1 VVFAKRSLLSGAV
14 GSMSFQFGILS
25 SINPFIATLA
35 FIFTIIFLIFFEFL
49 TGALEYLLEGNH
61 VYNQMLQKI
70 YKELMVMG
78 FVSFVLAMYRAK
90 NEASGLDDL
99 FRVTE
104 FVEYILFFL
113 ALFYVA
119 HCLYIMFISVV
130 TSNSYEKV
138 HAQSVLNILERFSNF
153 EKTISAPILSAL
165 SYLPLSRTIQ
175 EAEFK
180 IIYALF
186 RDTYWL
192 PLNFDY
198 GAYLSGCLA
207 TYTHKL
213 INIGVHSWVILIS
226 LSLLNLARLE
236 LFGNSAFNCHGYQ
249 YTDDLHHSPTDDHQ
263 PTDDHHRLLSS
274 STSAQ
279 RHVTQ
284 HCARQHLNLFFICGA
299 LLCLYAVL
307 LYWIAQVYMKR
318 FAFLCL
324 SLPPSSHGLAF
335 LRLAY
340 LDELEC

>member
-1 VVFAKRSLLSGAV
+1 
-14 GSMSFQFGILS
+14 MSFQFGILS

-35 FIFTIIFLIFFEFL
+35 FIVTIIFLIFFEFL
-49 TGALEYLLEGNH
+49 TGALEYILEGNH

-90 NEASGLDDL
+90 NDASGLDDL

-130 TSNSYEKV
+130 TSNAYEKV
-138 HAQSVLNILERFSNF
+138 HAQSVLNILENFSKF
-153 EKTISAPILSAL
+153 EKTLSVPILSAL
-165 SYLPLSRTIQ
+165 SYLPLSKTIR

-192 PLNFDY
+192 PLDFDY

-213 INIGVHSWVILIS
+213 INIGVHSWFILIS

-249 YTDDLHHSPTDDHQ
+249 YTDDLHHKDDHQ
-263 PTDDHHRLLSS
+263 GTDDHHRFLSGTTATRDVS
-274 STSAQ
+274 
-279 RHVTQ
+279 Q

-307 LYWIAQVYMKR
+307 LYWIAQIYMKR
-318 FAFLCL
+318 FVLSFLCS
-324 SLPPSSHGLAF
+324 SLSHG
-335 LRLAY
+335 
-340 LDELEC
+340 